1 MVLPFAVFG
10 RTLIYGLIDGSVFHF
25 ITRTFSADKK
35 PPTPKKKDQEI
46 HATQAHGD
54 LFGGLLKAMI
64 AYCFFFVVPQ
74 LRTLQLKFTDFLRT
88 IFYARQ
94 YNDLSVQAITVID
107 FSLIGLKRSRFI

>member
-1 MVLPFAVFG
+1 VVLPFAVFG

-64 AYCFFFVVPQ
+64 AYCFFFCCSTIAYAATKIY
-74 LRTLQLKFTDFLRT
+74 RFSENYFLRPP
-88 IFYARQ
+88 
-94 YNDLSVQAITVID
+94 VQ
-107 FSLIGLKRSRFI
+107 